1 MKAVVQ
7 RVKEAN
13 VTVNGEIVGKI
24 DKGLL
29 VLLGVTHG
37 DTEQDIDVIAN
48 KLVNLRIFEDDEQKM
63 NLSLL
68 DVGGSVLSVS
78 QFTLYGDI
86 RKGRR
91 PSFVNA
97 AEPTFAEEMYEK
109 FNEKEQARVDKWIE
123 ENDITIAEA
132 TNKYLDEQAIAEGK
146 QTFETICATCHRA
159 DGGGGI
165 GPNLTDSY
173 WISKTQ
179 DSLFYNIYDI
189 VFNGSPNNPQM
200 RAFGQRGEL
209 TGLAIEKVASYVYH
223 LNQEQAEISVNDG
236 GAAPQGDFINEWA
249 RAGSEAPMSSE
260 PETPVTTPTSDV
272 TSDAPQDS
280 LDNN

>member
-1 MKAVVQ
+1 LKAVVQ

-109 FNEKEQARVDKWIE
+109 FNEKVRSYDIHVETGSFGAMMEVSLI
-123 ENDITIAEA
+123 ND
-132 TNKYLDEQAIAEGK
+132 GPV
-146 QTFETICATCHRA
+146 TFVIETI
-159 DGGGGI
+159 DGK
-165 GPNLTDSY
+165 L
-173 WISKTQ
+173 
-179 DSLFYNIYDI
+179 
-189 VFNGSPNNPQM
+189 V
-200 RAFGQRGEL
+200 
-209 TGLAIEKVASYVYH
+209 
-223 LNQEQAEISVNDG
+223 
-236 GAAPQGDFINEWA
+236 
-249 RAGSEAPMSSE
+249 
-260 PETPVTTPTSDV
+260 
-272 TSDAPQDS
+272 
-280 LDNN
+280 